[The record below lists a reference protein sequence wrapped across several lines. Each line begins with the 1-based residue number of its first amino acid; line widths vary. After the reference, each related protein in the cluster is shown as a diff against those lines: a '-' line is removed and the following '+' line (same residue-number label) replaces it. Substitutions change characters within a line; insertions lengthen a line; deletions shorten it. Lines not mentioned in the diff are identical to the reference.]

1 MTDFLVQFGYL
12 GMFLSALLAGSVLPF
27 NSEVV
32 IAALKAAGLDSWWL
46 LLFGT
51 AGNVA
56 GGLFNYWIGTF
67 GRMDWIEKYLHI
79 KQKNMER
86 AQRFMAGRGA
96 WMAFFAFLP
105 VIGSAIT
112 VLLGLMRANLP
123 ITVTSMTIGKAIRY
137 ALIVFGMQL
146 FM

>member
-1 MTDFLVQFGYL
+1 MVDFLVQYGYF

-32 IAALKAAGLDSWWL
+32 IAALRAAGLEPW
-46 LLFGT
+46 
-51 AGNVA
+51 
-56 GGLFNYWIGTF
+56 GLFNYWIGTF

-79 KQKNMER
+79 KQKNMDR
-86 AQRFMAGRGA
+86 AQRFMHGRGA

-112 VLLGLMRANLP
+112 VLLGLMRSNLP
-123 ITVTSMTIGKAIRY
+123 ITVTSMTIGKFLRY
-137 ALIVFGMQL
+137 AAIVFGMQI

>member
-1 MTDFLVQFGYL
+1 V
-12 GMFLSALLAGSVLPF
+12 
-27 NSEVV
+27 
-32 IAALKAAGLDSWWL
+32 
-46 LLFGT
+46 
-51 AGNVA
+51 GNVA

-79 KQKNMER
+79 KQKNMDR
-86 AQRFMAGRGA
+86 AQRFMHGRGA

-112 VLLGLMRANLP
+112 VLLGLMRSNLP
-123 ITVTSMTIGKAIRY
+123 ITVTSMTIGKFLRY
-137 ALIVFGMQL
+137 AAIVFGMQI